1 MLLVKLSVMLMA
13 SLVLMGAPDMS
24 RQTAEP
30 KTDIPEANVIVTPA
44 TRDEPLP
51 KAEPQQQQQPQEQ
64 PSEPRSISYLDVE
77 YSFPADTTDDEMFE
91 FLNQIPAVEAKEEE
105 PPEPLRETKAI
116 KRYEGTRKNKDGEHI
131 SYKDKNVLSGG
142 IGHQLTKEEKKLYP
156 KGTAI
161 PDDVVEAW
169 FKADMIKADNDITEL
184 LEQHRIRVP
193 DEVYDVLLNMTFNM
207 GQGGVKKFKKMWLA
221 LEIPDFKEA
230 ARQMLINT
238 AETGKSQYLKDVGN
252 RALQLSARMA
262 AVSNAEQEQT
272 EK

>member
-1 MLLVKLSVMLMA
+1 
-13 SLVLMGAPDMS
+13 MGAADMS
-24 RQTAEP
+24 RQTAAPNLDVKEP
-30 KTDIPEANVIVTPA
+30 TVIVTPA

-51 KAEPQQQQQPQEQ
+51 KEEPQQQQEQ
-64 PSEPRSISYLDVE
+64 QGEPRSISFQDQTYT
-77 YSFPADTTDDEMFE
+77 FPATATDDQIFE
-91 FLNQIPAVEAKEEE
+91 FLNQIPVENEEAKE
-105 PPEPLRETKAI
+105 PQEPLREMKSI
-116 KRYEGTRKNKDGEHI
+116 KRYEGTRKNKDDEHI
-131 SYKDKNVLSGG
+131 SYKDKGVLSGG

-161 PDDVVEAW
+161 PDDVVDVW
-169 FKADMIKADNDITEL
+169 FKEDMEQADNEITEL
-184 LEQHRIRVP
+184 LELHKIRVP
-193 DEVYDVLLNMTFNM
+193 DEVFDVLLNMTFNM

-272 EK
+272 EE